1 MAMASSRTLQFIACL
16 PAEHKLPRAQHA
28 GDVRVRASPT
38 RPRRSSRLHIIPFAY
53 TRQDC
58 GASLPNSVPI
68 ENVKTES
75 GAAASAEWKALLEC
89 AAPHADSTRLRELL
103 HAVSWPALFT
113 LAEEH
118 GVIALL
124 AGALRRFDDQ
134 VAPRDIAQKIRE
146 YHRAQVLSAMKMT
159 AELFRLVDL
168 FRAARLETVLVK
180 GPTLAMRAYGDTG
193 SRIFGDLDFVVRQ
206 RDILRATEL
215 MIAAGYDF
223 DVSPDDIRSAKI
235 PGQYSFVRN
244 GAPLLVELHTERTM
258 RYFPRGLPVE
268 KFFAARQCELL
279 DGHEIPVLSVEHEL
293 VLVCIHGAKHLWE
306 RLTLVADVAALAARQ
321 TTLNWQESFAAAE
334 DAGAGRMLR
343 TGLIL
348 AEDLLRAPLPQDI
361 QSRIRADAAASR
373 LAREIAVWLPS
384 AGDSLPGLLQ
394 RALFRMRMRGAGASG
409 LGYLLKLT
417 FSPTQEDWHS
427 ADGQDSTASWSTLRR
442 PFRLAKKYRRPEN
455 ER

>member
-16 PAEHKLPRAQHA
+16 PAEHKFARAQRA
-28 GDVRVRASPT
+28 GAVRVRASPT
-38 RPRRSSRLHIIPFAY
+38 RPRWSSRPHIIPFAY

-68 ENVKTES
+68 ENVKTEPH
-75 GAAASAEWKALLEC
+75 AAASAEWKALLEC
-89 AAPHADSTRLRELL
+89 ASPRVDSARLGELL
-103 HAVSWPALFT
+103 RTVSWPALFT
-113 LAEEH
+113 SAEEH

-124 AGALRRFDDQ
+124 AAALRRFYDQ
-134 VAPRDIAQKIRE
+134 AAPPDIAQEIRQ
-146 YHRAQVLSAMKMT
+146 YHHAQILSAMKMT

-168 FRAARLETVLVK
+168 FRAAGLETVLVK

-193 SRIFGDLDFVVRQ
+193 SRVFGDLDFLLRQ

-215 MIAAGYDF
+215 MISAGYDSE
-223 DVSPDDIRSAKI
+223 VSPDEIREAKI
-235 PGQYSFVRN
+235 PGQYSFVRK

-268 KFFAARQCELL
+268 EFFAARQYELL

-306 RLTLVADVAALAARQ
+306 RLTLVADVAALVARQ
-321 TTLNWQESFAAAE
+321 TALNWQESFAAAE
-334 DAGAGRMLR
+334 AAGAGRMLR

-348 AEDLLRAPLPQDI
+348 AEDLLRAPLPQEI

-373 LAREIAVWLPS
+373 LAREIAEWLPS
-384 AGDSLPGLLQ
+384 AGDSLPGLLR
-394 RALFRMRMRGAGASG
+394 RALFRMRMSGAAASG
-409 LGYLLKLT
+409 LVYLLKLT

-427 ADGQDSTASWSTLRR
+427 ADGQDSTAPWSTLRR

>member
-1 MAMASSRTLQFIACL
+1 M
-16 PAEHKLPRAQHA
+16 
-28 GDVRVRASPT
+28 
-38 RPRRSSRLHIIPFAY
+38 
-53 TRQDC
+53 
-58 GASLPNSVPI
+58 PNSVPI
-68 ENVKTES
+68 ENVKTEPR
-75 GAAASAEWKALLEC
+75 AAASAEWAALLEC
-89 AAPHADSTRLRELL
+89 SSPHADSARLRELL
-103 HAVSWPALFT
+103 RTVSWPALFT
-113 LAEEH
+113 LAEVH
-118 GVIALL
+118 GVMALL
-124 AGALRRFDDQ
+124 AAALRRVDDN
-134 VAPRDIAQKIRE
+134 VAPPDIAQKIRE

-168 FRAARLETVLVK
+168 FRAAGWKPCWSKAPRW
-180 GPTLAMRAYGDTG
+180 PCAPMAIPARA
-193 SRIFGDLDFVVRQ
+193 SFGDLDFLLRQ

-215 MIAAGYDF
+215 MISAGYDF
-223 DVSPDDIRSAKI
+223 DVSPDDIRAAKI
-235 PGQYSFVRN
+235 PGQYSFVRK

-268 KFFAARQCELL
+268 KFFAARQHELL

-348 AEDLLRAPLPQDI
+348 AEDLLRAPLPQEI

-373 LAREIAVWLPS
+373 LAREIAEWLPS
-384 AGDSLPGLLQ
+384 AGDSLPGLLR
-394 RALFRMRMRGAGASG
+394 RALFRMRMRGAAASG

-427 ADGQDSTASWSTLRR
+427 ADGQDSTAPWSTLRR

>member
-1 MAMASSRTLQFIACL
+1 M
-16 PAEHKLPRAQHA
+16 
-28 GDVRVRASPT
+28 
-38 RPRRSSRLHIIPFAY
+38 
-53 TRQDC
+53 
-58 GASLPNSVPI
+58 PNSVPI
-68 ENVKTES
+68 ENVKTEPY
-75 GAAASAEWKALLEC
+75 AAASAEWAALVEC
-89 AAPHADSTRLRELL
+89 SSPHADSGRLRELL
-103 HAVSWPALFT
+103 RTVSWPALFT
-113 LAEEH
+113 LAEAH
-118 GVIALL
+118 GVMAML
-124 AGALRRFDDQ
+124 AAALRRVDDN
-134 VAPRDIAQKIRE
+134 VAPPDTAQKIRE

-168 FRAARLETVLVK
+168 FRAAGLETVLVK

-215 MIAAGYDF
+215 MISAGYDF
-223 DVSPDDIRSAKI
+223 DVSPDDIRAAKI
-235 PGQYSFVRN
+235 PGQYSFVRK

-258 RYFPRGLPVE
+258 RYFPRALPVE
-268 KFFAARQCELL
+268 KFFAARQFELL

-321 TTLNWQESFAAAE
+321 TTLNLQESFAVAE
-334 DAGAGRMLR
+334 GAGAGRMLR

-348 AEDLLRAPLPQDI
+348 AEDLLRAPLPQEI

-373 LAREIAVWLPS
+373 LAREIAEWLPS
-384 AGDSLPGLLQ
+384 AGDSLPGLLR
-394 RALFRMRMRGAGASG
+394 RALFRMRMRGAGASS

-427 ADGQDSTASWSTLRR
+427 ADGQNSTAPWSTLRR
-442 PFRLAKKYRRPEN
+442 PFRLAKKYRRPDN

>member
-1 MAMASSRTLQFIACL
+1 MLARGV
-16 PAEHKLPRAQHA
+16 PARAVLA
-28 GDVRVRASPT
+28 
-38 RPRRSSRLHIIPFAY
+38 RPPRSSRPHIIPFAY

-68 ENVKTES
+68 EIAKAEPRP
-75 GAAASAEWKALLEC
+75 AASAEWAALLEC
-89 AAPHADSTRLRELL
+89 SSPHADSTRLRELL
-103 HAVSWPALFT
+103 RAVSWSALFT
-113 LAEEH
+113 LAEVH
-118 GVIALL
+118 GVMALL
-124 AGALRRFDDQ
+124 DAALRRVNDN
-134 VAPRDIAQKIRE
+134 VAPPDIAQKIRE

-168 FRAARLETVLVK
+168 FRAARLKTGLETVLVK

-193 SRIFGDLDFVVRQ
+193 SRVFGDLDFLLRQ

-215 MIAAGYDF
+215 MISAGYDF
-223 DVSPDDIRSAKI
+223 EVSPGEIRAAKI
-235 PGQYSFVRN
+235 PGQYSFVRK

-268 KFFAARQCELL
+268 EFFAARQYELL

-321 TTLNWQESFAAAE
+321 TTLNWQESLAAAE

-361 QSRIRADAAASR
+361 QSGIRADAAAAR
-373 LAREIAVWLPS
+373 LAREIAEWLPS
-384 AGDSLPGLLQ
+384 AGDSLPGLLR
-394 RALFRMRMRGAGASG
+394 RALFRMRIRGAGTSG

-427 ADGQDSTASWSTLRR
+427 ADGQDSTAPWSTLRR